1 MAFPPDHPKSDANA
15 ADMPAGTSTVT
26 PATPAGAAPGGSAV
40 GSGIPFTP
48 PPPLADLV
56 DEKVRRVPLGGNTF
70 LPRRHGDRTGSADQ
84 EHDPVTPLAMAD
96 LDTALSTFRES
107 LLADVSRGSLFV
119 LPIAT

>member
-1 MAFPPDHPKSDANA
+1 MEFPPDHPKWDANA
-15 ADMPAGTSTVT
+15 ADMPAGTSAV
-26 PATPAGAAPGGSAV
+26 TPAGAAPGGSAG